1 MILSEFLSFKK
12 FDIEDDITNN
22 PTSFTVD
29 SLRQNIIDSVNL
41 LRPIRS
47 SSQRTAKAIKGIMEK
62 HMIKR
67 EVGGHYDES
76 NNQIPD
82 TWVYE
87 NTIES
92 NILKNWILSFC
103 KQNLS
108 YNYAYNAILSYINRD
123 SAILIELNYIEENE
137 LMDLIKKDEEEESK
151 ANSTVKKDDILI
163 EVDNGVKY
171 TVETS
176 HGPVEGNSKELVDI
190 LAKAISEMPEIELYD
205 YSLKDEEID
214 KYITNRGIA
223 KFYGDITNYEV
234 DELILKLEGRKITE
248 ILMIIDSICRLIE
261 ENHTKVTFVTNKIK
275 SLIKEIKTKEID
287 NLLIFQGVRE
297 WFKVCELE
305 DTDLGVT
312 QIFSFIHNYQVH
324 YMSAYY
330 LFGYHRPELQ
340 TFNDYLNSTWMG
352 EFMITNAEIVAN
364 EKLNSNSVNQKNNSD
379 VSSDNISEETI
390 NNTDN
395 SVKKQLSQ
403 DFAAITRP
411 LSTSFPS
418 FRTYAAI
425 KLKKQPAQLKKAL
438 LDDFNEFKSMV
449 GLLPNNE
456 PDRQKMIDQLE
467 SFSVQYPDWNFEV
480 EESKKIV
487 SAVKDGRRDDI
498 IFNTICKLKDLK
510 DDHSYRNLITDLDN
524 YIDTLEAGNQKIKL
538 KSNNFTKRNQTN
550 LDIINPSK
558 IQNMTSFKNQNSL
571 KNENLDIY
579 LEEVENLSDS
589 IHDSWMDAWDEE
601 SNDINIDILKKN
613 IYAYGEYIPQKAIIK
628 KKEPKTSLKF
638 KVQQSYLQFIS
649 KIVGFG
655 ELTFEDGYDDR
666 IQLALGEIKENLFG
680 LNYLIDKKAYANIIL
695 RSINQIDIY
704 NQGNDSWEYPVNY
717 DLLFTCL
724 NDTELI
730 TDKKNKELEKGILV
744 LSLGYD
750 LQVRFAKHLYFIT
763 ELTQLLKCFEID
775 IFQLAHDVNLR
786 ISLINTDK
794 TGRINSSI
802 TDENFLSD
810 EFDSNQE
817 KEKIVDFT
825 INTNKYDP
833 DKIYKLCTSKKVFKC
848 EKDIFDAWLVY
859 GTGSLTGKIKWLY
872 QNGNKAQLCA
882 FMNKITG
889 KDVMPTQINKSFDVK
904 KVDSNNKQ
912 DKLNDDLMQILI
924 LCPIKKEK

>member
-1 MILSEFLSFKK
+1 MILEEFLSFKK

-163 EVDNGVKY
+163 EVDNGLKY

-205 YSLKDEEID
+205 YSLHDEEID
-214 KYITNRGIA
+214 KHITNIGLA
-223 KFYGDITNYEV
+223 KFYDDILSYEI
-234 DELILKLEGRKITE
+234 DKLILKLEGFKIKD
-248 ILMIIDSICRLIE
+248 LFMIIDSISTLIT
-261 ENHTKVTFVTNKIK
+261 ENHTKITFVTNKIK
-275 SLIKEIKTKEID
+275 ELFKELKTKEVD
-287 NLLIFQGVRE
+287 NLLILEGVKQ
-297 WFKVCELE
+297 WFSECELE
-305 DTDLGVT
+305 ETDLGVR
-312 QIFSFIHNYQVH
+312 QIFNFVHRIQVSNLAG
-324 YMSAYY
+324 YF
-330 LFGYHRPELQ
+330 LFGYNKPELQ
-340 TFNDYLNSTWMG
+340 PFNDYLKSTWMG
-352 EFMITNAEIVAN
+352 EFMIKNAEIVEK
-364 EKLNSNSVNQKNNSD
+364 EKLNGNNKNQVNNSNVD
-379 VSSDNISEETI
+379 SEIITDETI
-390 NNTDN
+390 NSKDD
-395 SVKKQLSQ
+395 SVKRQLDQ
-403 DFAAITRP
+403 EFAAITRP

-418 FRTYAAI
+418 FRTYAAL

-438 LDDFNEFKSMV
+438 SEDFKEFNFKIDLV
-449 GLLPNNE
+449 PNNE
-456 PDRQKMIDQLE
+456 SDRQRMIDQLE

-487 SAVKDGRRDDI
+487 SAVEDGRRDDI

-510 DDHSYRNLITDLDN
+510 DDHSYRNLITDIVN
-524 YIDTLEAGNQKIKL
+524 YTETLEAGNQKIKL
-538 KSNNFTKRNQTN
+538 NSSTKRNQTN
-550 LDIINPSK
+550 SDIINPSK
-558 IQNMTSFKNQNSL
+558 IQNMTSIKNQNSM
-571 KNENLDIY
+571 KNDNLDAY
-579 LEEVENLSDS
+579 LEEIENLSNS
-589 IHDSWMDAWDEE
+589 IHECWEDAWDEVLNE
-601 SNDINIDILKKN
+601 INIEKLKSN
-613 IYAYGEYIPQKAIIK
+613 IRSHGSYYPQKPIIK
-628 KKEPKTSLKF
+628 KKEPKISLKY
-638 KVQQSYLQFIS
+638 KVQLNFLLFVS
-649 KIVGFG
+649 KIFG
-655 ELTFEDGYDDR
+655 VEELLPEDGYDDR
-666 IQLALGEIKENLFG
+666 IQLALSEIKENLFG
-680 LNYLIDKKAYANIIL
+680 LNNLIDKKAYANILL

-704 NQGNDSWEYPVNY
+704 NQGNDFWDYPIDY
-717 DLLFTCL
+717 TLLFRYLT
-724 NDTELI
+724 DRDLI
-730 TDKKNKELEKGILV
+730 IDNNSNKEVEREIIVISFGN
-744 LSLGYD
+744 D
-750 LQVRFAKHLYFIT
+750 LQVRFVKLLDFIN
-763 ELTQLLKCFEID
+763 ELAALFKCFEID
-775 IFQLAHDVNLR
+775 IFQLAQDADLR
-786 ISLINTDK
+786 ISLINTNK
-794 TGRINSSI
+794 NGRIDSSI
-802 TDENFLSD
+802 NDENFISD
-810 EFDSNQE
+810 DFDSNQE
-817 KEKIVDFT
+817 KEKIVKFT

-848 EKDIFDAWLVY
+848 EKDIFYAWLVD

-872 QNGNKAQLCA
+872 DNGNKAQLRA

-889 KDVMPTQINKSFDVK
+889 ENVNPAQLNKIFEVK
-904 KVDSNNKQ
+904 KVDSH
-912 DKLNDDLMQILI
+912 DYPAKLSSELEQILI